1 MKYNVFDKPDD
12 NRETVLSH
20 SAQEEIISNAKTKST
35 GTLQGARSS
44 MPSSTAIL

>member
-20 SAQEEIISNAKTKST
+20 SAQVEIIGNAKTKSI
-35 GTLQGARSS
+35 GTLQARSSS
-44 MPSSTAIL
+44 MPSSTATL